1 MTRTRWK
8 RQTNKKWFLSN
19 QGKRRK
25 GRLYWMLNEE
35 REQQTKTR
43 GSPKI
48 NTESSWGGV
57 MGWTVCMH
65 VCFCIY
71 VHLVSLGVRDK
82 SRVPSFPLRNI
93 SKIATTNQTKC
104 KSALWKDLKKKSFE
118 GPRKNRYSFQ
128 PIYSSRSIEMGHS
141 TPATLELLKQDSRF
155 YFLE

>member
-1 MTRTRWK
+1 MISLQSRQVEK
-8 RQTNKKWFLSN
+8 RQIVLDVEWGERTTNQNARFSKDKHWKLL
-19 QGKRRK
+19 G
-25 GRLYWMLNEE
+25 GGGGYGL
-35 REQQTKTR
+35 
-43 GSPKI
+43 
-48 NTESSWGGV
+48 GGV
-57 MGWTVCMH
+57 HACV
-65 VCFCIY
+65 FL
-71 VHLVSLGVRDK
+71 HLCAFGECARVRDK
-82 SRVPSFPLRNI
+82 SGVPPFPLRNI